1 MKIIKATD
9 YGYRQ
14 VVQVVMNPDDPQW
27 IHEDGPAPGGHTGD
41 TTQSD
46 TPCHDCRMNW
56 NVVEVKWDGD
66 EMYNIAENGTKT
78 LKTDDE
84 LAAEV
89 VTRLVPAPSSQ
100 DMTGLKDH
108 VL

>member
-9 YGYRQ
+9 YGFRK

-27 IHEDGPAPGGHTGD
+27 VHEDGPAPAGHTGD

-46 TPCHDCRMNW
+46 TPCHDCRLNW
-56 NVVEVKWDGD
+56 EVVEVKWDRS
-66 EMYNIAENGTKT
+66 EMYKEDGV

-89 VTRLVPAPSSQ
+89 MTMLAASQ
-100 DMTGLKDH
+100 DKKETIVSLEGR

>member
-9 YGYRQ
+9 YGFRK
-14 VVQVVMNPDDPQW
+14 VARVVMNPDDPQW
-27 IHEDGPAPGGHTGD
+27 VHEDGPAPVSHTGD
-41 TTQSD
+41 TTVSD

-56 NVVEVKWDGD
+56 NVIEVKWDGD
-66 EMYNIAENGTKT
+66 GLYNVAEDGARE

-84 LAAEV
+84 LTTEV
-89 VTRLVPAPSSQ
+89 LAQAPLVPVRQAII
-100 DMTGLKDH
+100 GLEGR